1 MKERKARMKD
11 INAKAMQDLTFNS
24 IVKIKKNRELELER
38 MKPIMEKY
46 VKRHIIPKIKKAAE
60 KGVTP
65 QKFVDDLVVGI
76 KDLWS
81 KLKIILQTAHFEWM
95 IIVFRQYFLL

>member
-1 MKERKARMKD
+1 MKD

-24 IVKIKKNRELELER
+24 IVKIKKNKELELER

-60 KGVTP
+60 KGEYYIHIELGKKPTKYRSLVIDFLGDNGYHVDRSFFTP
-65 QKFVDDLVVGI
+65 DYLGI
-76 KDLWS
+76 HWD
-81 KLKIILQTAHFEWM
+81 
-95 IIVFRQYFLL
+95 